1 MVTTVVEEIMVVVV
15 EEEIMVVVVEEA
27 AIQVEVE
34 EVEGVVTVEE
44 EEVEETEFNVKM
56 HLEVVFKIN
65 EHSKFYLAVKP
76 LFLDIMN
83 TPPGLELEFIFNKL
97 FFQYLFSIS
106 INCVIGH
113 PLVMTIIIESIC
125 HYGVKTQDISLG

>member
-1 MVTTVVEEIMVVVV
+1 
-15 EEEIMVVVVEEA
+15 
-27 AIQVEVE
+27 
-34 EVEGVVTVEE
+34 
-44 EEVEETEFNVKM
+44 
-56 HLEVVFKIN
+56 
-65 EHSKFYLAVKP
+65 
-76 LFLDIMN
+76 MN

-125 HYGVKTQDISLG
+125 HYGVKTQDISLGRHHPTLKGILNSNTFYCGELSGDYAPFSQSFKGFFMGGWLLMKEIFENVFKFVSESCLCLEHQH